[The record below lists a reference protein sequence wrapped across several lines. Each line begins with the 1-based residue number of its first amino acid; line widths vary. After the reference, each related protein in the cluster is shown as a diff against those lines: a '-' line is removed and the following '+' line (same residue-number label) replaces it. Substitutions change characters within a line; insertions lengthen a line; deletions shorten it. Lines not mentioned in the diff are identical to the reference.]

1 MPPDQFPDALPK
13 RRRILEE
20 LPKAAPLP
28 PPAPSAAA
36 LAEQAA
42 KDQTLKEIVAFRL
55 NPILTELKKRHNRKS
70 TLTAA
75 EALQRWYQLV
85 ARDEERAEDERQ
97 AAKAA
102 EIGPEA
108 SLALDAAING
118 DAVQPMA
125 VDVPINNPFAEN
137 NNGIAVTVSMEA
149 VETAPAEP
157 AHAERPRTQS
167 PVADKPSRPK
177 PHWVDFELMQ
187 EKLMSQDDG
196 YYSLRA
202 FERDIFR
209 MRENVD
215 GAEMDLD
222 KRTKAALLAKEA
234 TLMIKDH
241 FQDEQQKL
249 EIERMAAREYAKKQL
264 KKKKGTKSASSSP
277 NGTRSSARLSGRAPE
292 ISFTEI
298 LENERV
304 NGKKRSRDGS
314 EDAASIGSDG
324 RAAKRN
330 KGETGGAVLGLPD
343 QQRLMADASHAPS
356 HGILGTGSGTHA
368 MAAPLQEDILAGQ
381 LEQASTI
388 AQPSSGGL
396 AAILNPIHMRP
407 RSTTPQTEPPIT
419 QQPVPHPHPPFFIPE
434 KQLED
439 LSDILVIG
447 THQFTVEDL
456 EQLHSMALQI
466 VWRYRSDWDRSLM
479 VKQLVQHCSRFVQA
493 VQHGS

>member
-1 MPPDQFPDALPK
+1 
-13 RRRILEE
+13 
-20 LPKAAPLP
+20 
-28 PPAPSAAA
+28 

-125 VDVPINNPFAEN
+125 VDVPIDNPFAEN

-149 VETAPAEP
+149 VET
-157 AHAERPRTQS
+157 HAERPRTQS

-277 NGTRSSARLSGRAPE
+277 
-292 ISFTEI
+292 
-298 LENERV
+298 V
-304 NGKKRSRDGS
+304 
-314 EDAASIGSDG
+314 
-324 RAAKRN
+324 
-330 KGETGGAVLGLPD
+330 
-343 QQRLMADASHAPS
+343 
-356 HGILGTGSGTHA
+356 
-368 MAAPLQEDILAGQ
+368 
-381 LEQASTI
+381 
-388 AQPSSGGL
+388 
-396 AAILNPIHMRP
+396 
-407 RSTTPQTEPPIT
+407 
-419 QQPVPHPHPPFFIPE
+419 
-434 KQLED
+434 
-439 LSDILVIG
+439 
-447 THQFTVEDL
+447 
-456 EQLHSMALQI
+456 
-466 VWRYRSDWDRSLM
+466 
-479 VKQLVQHCSRFVQA
+479 
-493 VQHGS
+493 